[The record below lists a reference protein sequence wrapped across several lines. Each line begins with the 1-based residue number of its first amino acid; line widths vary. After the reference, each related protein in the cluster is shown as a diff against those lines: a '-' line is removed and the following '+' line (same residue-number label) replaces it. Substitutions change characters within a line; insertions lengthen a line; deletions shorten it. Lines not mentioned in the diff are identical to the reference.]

1 MGGAAEDGQHAAAA
15 PGAAPPAAVPCL
27 SGHASCPFSF
37 GTNGSGCCPLDDAG
51 AVCCQTPLPA
61 GLVRSYCCPKGSGC
75 STHGCTPTRD
85 AYLCGPNQGTNC
97 SVAALCSSGPRDW
110 TAAGGGKPA
119 VLVVGDSVS
128 IGWTPVLQSLITTTH
143 TVAHSPGRMAD
154 GGARSTSNF
163 AACADY
169 LLSTDTLQP
178 LPLKRGDTIL
188 MNFGL
193 HDFNLGLAG
202 VEEYSSELTA
212 GIKRTLKILPQ
223 GAKLAFVGTTPAHN
237 TASPADDVTVQGLN
251 AAARRIC
258 TSLGNP
264 HDYC

>member
-1 MGGAAEDGQHAAAA
+1 MGGAAADGQQAA
-15 PGAAPPAAVPCL
+15 PGAAPGAAVPCL

-110 TAAGGGKPA
+110 TAAGGGPA

-193 HDFNLGLAG
+193 HDYNLGLAG

-264 HDYC
+264 HGRC